1 MALADLLVPKDLF
14 ESQIFSWL
22 GRRRMNGS
30 NQDWQTSHVTTLFKF
45 VLENLLHT
53 KQFGN

>member
-1 MALADLLVPKDLF
+1 MALTDLLVPKDLF
-14 ESQIFSWL
+14 ESQIFSCL

-30 NQDWQTSHVTTLFKF
+30 NQDWQTSHVITLFKF
-45 VLENLLHT
+45 VPENLLHT